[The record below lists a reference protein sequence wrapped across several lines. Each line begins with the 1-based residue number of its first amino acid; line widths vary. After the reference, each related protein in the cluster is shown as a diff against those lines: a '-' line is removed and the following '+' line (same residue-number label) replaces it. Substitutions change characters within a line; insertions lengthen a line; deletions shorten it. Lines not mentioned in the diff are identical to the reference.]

1 LEANVTITQYRK
13 VSSKK
18 DGDLY
23 QLVFNM
29 TPFYP
34 EGGGQVGDKGFIKEH
49 DGNLIYIVDTKKEN
63 NLIIH
68 FAKSLPKDPTQI
80 LKVVVDEKERFR
92 TACNH
97 SASHLLHQALR
108 EILGTHVEQKGSAV
122 HSKSLRF
129 DFSHF
134 AKLTADE
141 LRDVEDFVN
150 ARIDSKLMLE
160 EYRNIPIKTALEK
173 GAMALFGEKYGDTV
187 RAIQFGESVELCGGT
202 HIQNTGDIWH
212 FKIVSEGAIAAGVRR
227 IEAITGDTTKEF
239 FLENTHVFSE
249 VKGVLKNTKNPVK
262 AIIDLQ
268 EENATL
274 KKQVEALQK
283 DKAKN
288 LTGDLINQVE
298 KINGIHYLAVKLDL
312 DQNSIKD
319 LAFDL
324 GNKIENLFLLVGTE
338 TDGKAFLSCY
348 IAKNLVEAKKLD
360 AGKVVRELGKLIE
373 GGGGGQAYF
382 ATAGGKKPEGIAD
395 ALEKGKN
402 YIL

>member
-1 LEANVTITQYRK
+1 
-13 VSSKK
+13 
-18 DGDLY
+18 
-23 QLVFNM
+23 M
-29 TPFYP
+29 
-34 EGGGQVGDKGFIKEH
+34 
-49 DGNLIYIVDTKKEN
+49 
-63 NLIIH
+63 
-68 FAKSLPKDPTQI
+68 
-80 LKVVVDEKERFR
+80 VDEKQRFR

-141 LRDVEDFVN
+141 LRSVEDFVN
-150 ARIDSKLMLE
+150 ARIDSKIALK
-160 EYRNIPIKTALEK
+160 EYRNIPIETALKK

-187 RAIQFGESVELCGGT
+187 RTIQFDKSVELCGGT

-212 FKIVSEGAIAAGVRR
+212 FKIVSEGAIAAGIRR
-227 IEAITGDTTKEF
+227 IEAITGDAAREF
-239 FLENTHVFSE
+239 FFENSQAYSE
-249 VKGVLKNTKNPVK
+249 VKEVLKNTKNPVK
-262 AIIDLQ
+262 AIMDLQ
-268 EENATL
+268 EDNASL

-288 LTGDLINQVE
+288 ITGDLIKLAQPV
-298 KINGIHYLAVKLDL
+298 NGINYLAVKLDL

-338 TDGKAFLSCY
+338 AEGKAFLTCF
-348 IAKNLVEAKKLD
+348 IAKNLVEEKQLN

-382 ATAGGKKPEGIAD
+382 ATAGGKKPAGIEQ
-395 ALEKGKN
+395 ALEKGKD
-402 YIL
+402 YIV